1 MTKPYYEHAGITIYH
16 GDCREV
22 LPLILGDVLLTD
34 PDYGVGMKYGRRQL
48 TSEDAESLLTEALS
62 CACIKSQQGLIFWA
76 GSWRKLRKV
85 EDLVEAAG
93 WIIKH
98 FGVWYKPN
106 GAGASG
112 NGLARRFETW
122 FWLTK
127 IGAPSKRSEWTRLPD
142 CIEVSRVHRRMD
154 EGINHPSQKPLELMR
169 RLIRFMSM
177 PGDVIVDPFMGS
189 GTTLRAAKDLG
200 RPAIGI
206 EIEERYCEMAVKRLA
221 QEAMGK
227 LFG

>member
-62 CACIKSQQGLIFWA
+62 CVCIKSQQGLIFWA

-98 FGVWYKPN
+98 FG
-106 GAGASG
+106 
-112 NGLARRFETW
+112 
-122 FWLTK
+122 
-127 IGAPSKRSEWTRLPD
+127 
-142 CIEVSRVHRRMD
+142 
-154 EGINHPSQKPLELMR
+154 HPSQKPLELMR

-200 RPAIGI
+200 RRAIGI